1 MEGLNVVCTWNSQRR
16 TFYFQISSSLFCLYS
31 VLLSSGEAF
40 KWMNSFCWYCTQAFL
55 EKAFSSDIS
64 NSGLQVLLLSQ
75 SMCSPRHP
83 DTGFTFVEI
92 TLKEQPRED
101 GMWNNCGT
109 RLMFV
114 ACQCRSAQPY
124 TFFSIYS
131 ALRSPFTAFD
141 KKRGIVGMQEDCFHS
156 AAIKPLQMER
166 EWPFVLFCFGG
177 IFGIRLH
184 IRADHNCLLI
194 IGELLVFHLKSAA
207 SVRFQH
213 WGGGGCSRG

>member
-124 TFFSIYS
+124 TFF
-131 ALRSPFTAFD
+131 PFTLLFAPLSQHLT
-141 KKRGIVGMQEDCFHS
+141 KKEVSLACRRTASTRQQSSHYKWRGNG
-156 AAIKPLQMER
+156 L
-166 EWPFVLFCFGG
+166 LFCSVLGG
-177 IFGIRLH
+177 FLALG
-184 IRADHNCLLI
+184 CTSEQTI
-194 IGELLVFHLKSAA
+194 IAFSSLGSSLFSIWSLPPSDFKI
-207 SVRFQH
+207 
-213 WGGGGCSRG
+213 GGGGV